1 MNKRNTLLAIGI
13 AVVMA
18 MVLVGTWT
26 FAQES
31 SGPPTPS
38 GDPPKLTAEQK
49 EKLQALR
56 QKFFQDTTDLRRD
69 LYKKRLE
76 MKLLWIDP
84 SADPEKIKA
93 KESEILDVQRKIKEK
108 AFDLKLAARQILPPG
123 EYPGRGMLG
132 LSGERHMGMR
142 GPWGEGRE
150 GYTAG
155 RCW

>member
-1 MNKRNTLLAIGI
+1 MKKGNTLLAIGI
-13 AVVMA
+13 AVVMGI
-18 MVLVGTWT
+18 VLVDGWAFT
-26 FAQES
+26 QEENW
-31 SGPPTPS
+31 
-38 GDPPKLTAEQK
+38 GDPPKLTADQR
-49 EKLQALR
+49 EKLQALQ
-56 QKFFQDTTDLRRD
+56 QKFFQDTADLRRD

-76 MKLLWIDP
+76 MKLLWIDL

-108 AFDLKLAARQILPPG
+108 AFDLRLAARQILPPG
-123 EYPGRGMLG
+123 EYPGRGMSG
-132 LSGERHMGMR
+132 WGGERHMGMR